1 MEETAITAIPN
12 GRHLIPDKPHP
23 AHTLFGG
30 WLLHED
36 AATQQRT
43 YLCMQCKRKL
53 SHDERPPLALA
64 NGMWI
69 GQIPFELRIL
79 TLPERLLVSLY
90 FPAAY
95 VVKLYPKVKGAR
107 TWTKEM
113 LNSGMKGN
121 VSTYKL
127 NTAQIAGI
135 VSGNTMPPSPVI
147 LAATI
152 GVTFVGAGNTPLRIL
167 PDFLRVRRKRVF
179 DALLWLKRTTTCMP
193 TSIYLKTS
201 LGCCLRT
208 QFPRRSWQTPG
219 SPTTLP
225 GSSESRPG
233 TYPWTLQT
241 RKKPRDWRKGTM
253 PQVRHKLR

>member
-179 DALLWLKRTTTCMP
+179 DALLWLKRNNHLYANINI
-193 TSIYLKTS
+193 SEDQ
-201 LGCCLRT
+201 LRL
-208 QFPRRSWQTPG
+208 
-219 SPTTLP
+219 LP
-225 GSSESRPG
+225 ENAVPEEI
-233 TYPWTLQT
+233 LANT
-241 RKKPRDWRKGTM
+241 RFSNDVAGLEREQAGYVPMDAADEEEAARLAEGNDAAG
-253 PQVRHKLR
+253 PP